1 MFEADP
7 LSQVWGGL
15 ASGVPGE
22 LRGLEAIHSSHGILP
37 WKDVVQPSVDIARH
51 GWEVD
56 SDLLYYMD
64 ITVERRN
71 DFFTEDDSWAV
82 DFAPGGKRVQV
93 GDWITRRRYAD
104 TLEIIGREGVGA
116 FYEGAIAN
124 ATIRANRAEKGL
136 LTLEDLQNYKVQV
149 RNPIQAE
156 YNGYLVTSCPAP
168 AGGAAVL
175 SILKTMEGYE
185 VDAAGEGEVNVTMH
199 RLDEAMRFAFGARS
213 AMGDPAFL
221 SYMDWYEEEITSE
234 AFAKEVRS
242 RIDDGRTLE
251 REEYVPGNW
260 EVPESVSLPCSGW
273 RGFIS

>member
-37 WKDVVQPSVDIARH
+37 WKDIVQPAVDIARH

-64 ITVERRN
+64 VTIERRN
-71 DFFTEDDSWAV
+71 DFFTEDNSWAV
-82 DFAPGGKRVQV
+82 DFAPGGKRVEI

-124 ATIRANRAEKGL
+124 ATVRANRAEKGL
-136 LTLEDLQNYKVQV
+136 LTLEDLRDYKVQV

-156 YNGYLVTSCPAP
+156 YNGFLVTTCPAP

-175 SILKTMEGYE
+175 SILKTMEGYG

-213 AMGDPAFL
+213 VMGDPAFL
-221 SYMDWYEEEITSE
+221 SYMDWYEDEITSE
-234 AFAKEVRS
+234 AFAREVRS
-242 RIDDGRTLE
+242 RIDDGKTLE

-260 EVPESVSLPCSGW
+260 EVPGSVSLPCSG
-273 RGFIS
+273 